1 MGNLIKQIGFVG
13 MGNMAQAL
21 ANGFIRSGKA
31 EASDM
36 YAFAPNQEKLQGNAQ
51 RIGFNP
57 CASAKEAIEAAD
69 LVILACKP
77 YQIEDVVKENQATL
91 AGKLIVSV
99 AYGWT
104 FEKAEPILPNGAH
117 YQYMVPNTP
126 VSVCSGTL
134 LVEEKNG
141 FTAEE
146 DKEIENLFSGAG
158 TYMKLPTHL
167 MGAANALAGCGPA
180 FLAMVI
186 EALGDAGVKNGLTR
200 AQAYSLAERTME
212 GTAKLAAET
221 GLHPG
226 QLKDQVCSPGGV
238 TIRGVAAL
246 EEAGMRNAFIKAVD
260 ATFLK

>member
-1 MGNLIKQIGFVG
+1 MKKIGFIG

-21 ANGFIRSGKA
+21 AIGFIRSGKA
-31 EASDM
+31 AAADL
-36 YAFAPNQEKLQGNAQ
+36 YAFAPHQQKLQENAA
-51 RIGFNP
+51 RIGFVP
-57 CASAKEAIEAAD
+57 CASAKEAIEATD

-77 YQIEDVVKENQATL
+77 YQIEDVLQQNQEEL
-91 AGKLIVSV
+91 AGKLIVNV

-104 FEKAEPILPNGAH
+104 FEKALPHLPRNAH
-117 YQYMVPNTP
+117 YQFMVPNTP

-134 LVEEKNG
+134 LVEEQNSLTG
-141 FTAEE
+141 AEE
-146 DKEIENLFSGAG
+146 KEIEDLFSGVG
-158 TYMKLPTHL
+158 VYMKLATHL
-167 MGAANALAGCGPA
+167 IGAANAISGCGPA
-180 FLAMVI
+180 FMAMVI
-186 EALGDAGVKNGLTR
+186 EALGDAGVKHGLTR
-200 AQAYSLAERTME
+200 AQAYPLAASLME
-212 GTAKLAAET
+212 GTARLQAET